1 MATPHETST
10 PADYLAELQCSRD
23 FGEIPAARERGTRL
37 VVGLT
42 FAMMAVE
49 LVVGYWSGSMALT
62 ADGWHMGTHAGALG
76 LTALAYWFARTR
88 SAHRAFSF
96 GTGKVHALGGYTSAL
111 ILGAVALSMLYE
123 SVARLIQPAPIRY
136 REALPIAVL
145 GLVVNLVSWKLL
157 SHGQAGGA
165 AHAGHDHDHD
175 HDHDHADHSHDHG
188 HRAAVM
194 HVLADALTS
203 VLAIGALAL
212 GLWMGWGFLEPLTG
226 IVGGAVV
233 LKWAVGLSRAA
244 ARQLLDA
251 TASEKLEVELRSLL
265 EGIDDVRVCDIHSW
279 EVGPGRR
286 ACIVSLITA
295 SPREPAYYR
304 QRILAQL
311 PLAHLNIE
319 VNSRRNLG
327 PPAVPMPLT

>member
-1 MATPHETST
+1 MLGASGRYRGRLNMATPPETAT
-10 PADYLAELQCSRD
+10 PTDHLAELQCSRD

-42 FAMMAVE
+42 VAMMALE
-49 LVVGYWSGSMALT
+49 LVVGYWSGSLALT

-96 GTGKVHALGGYTSAL
+96 GTGKVHALTGYTSAL
-111 ILGAVALSMLYE
+111 LLGAVALSMLYE
-123 SVARLIQPAPIRY
+123 SVTRLIHPEPIRY

-145 GLVVNLVSWKLL
+145 GLVVNLASWKLL
-157 SHGQAGGA
+157 SHG
-165 AHAGHDHDHD
+165 HADGPEHDHHR
-175 HDHDHADHSHDHG
+175 HDHG

-203 VLAIGALAL
+203 VLAIAALAL
-212 GLWMGWGFLEPLTG
+212 GMWKGWGVLDPLTG
-226 IVGGAVV
+226 FVGGAVV

-244 ARQLLDA
+244 ALQLLDA
-251 TASEKLEVELRSLL
+251 TASEKLEIQLRGLL

-286 ACIVSLITA
+286 ACIVSIVTA
-295 SPREPAYYR
+295 NPRDTAYYR
-304 QRILAQL
+304 QRILTVI

-319 VNSRRNLG
+319 VNSRRDQG
-327 PPAVPMPLT
+327 TPAVPMPLT

>member
-1 MATPHETST
+1 MTTS
-10 PADYLAELQCSRD
+10 PESVAEHLAELQCSRD

-37 VVGLT
+37 VVALT
-42 FAMMAVE
+42 FVMMVVE
-49 LVVGYWSGSMALT
+49 LAVGYWSGSMALT
-62 ADGWHMGTHAGALG
+62 ADGWHMGTHVGALG

-123 SVARLIQPAPIRY
+123 SVTRLASPSPIRF
-136 REALPIAVL
+136 REALPIAIL
-145 GLVVNLVSWKLL
+145 GLVVNLASWRLL
-157 SHGQAGGA
+157 SAGHGADHHEHEHHAGG
-165 AHAGHDHDHD
+165 HHH
-175 HDHDHADHSHDHG
+175 HDHG

-194 HVLADALTS
+194 HVVADALTS
-203 VLAIGALAL
+203 VLAIVAL
-212 GLWMGWGFLEPLTG
+212 GLGLGMGWAFLDPLMG
-226 IVGGAVV
+226 VVGGVVV
-233 LKWAVGLSRAA
+233 LKWSVSLCRAA

-251 TASEKLEVELRSLL
+251 TASEKLESSLRALL

-286 ACIVSLITA
+286 ACIVSLISAT
-295 SPREPAYYR
+295 PRETAYYR
-304 QRILAQL
+304 ERILAVI

-319 VNSRRNLG
+319 VNRRRDRPG
-327 PPAVPMPLT
+327 PAVPMPLT